1 MLTDYLVLSGTAL
14 NYLGA
19 VNGLTNALKNNPRVA
34 RSAQHIQYQL
44 FTSGAAATFGSIY
57 LYLFLRPQY
66 INPFLAFG
74 AALKYWAY
82 VSAWIAYKRHGLPR
96 ADYVGFGVSN
106 LVVGTLLWI
115 AYVAR
120 VKAEAD

>member
-19 VNGLTNALKNNPRVA
+19 IDGLINVLKNKPRVA
-34 RSAQHIQYQL
+34 RSGQHIKYQL

-82 VSAWIAYKRHGLPR
+82 VSAWIAYKHYGLSR
-96 ADYVGFGVSN
+96 AEYVSFGVSN
-106 LVVGTLLWI
+106 AVVGTLLWI
-115 AYVAR
+115 SYVAR
-120 VKAEAD
+120 VKAGTE

>member
-1 MLTDYLVLSGTAL
+1 MLTDYLLLSGTAF

-19 VNGLTNALKNNPRVA
+19 IDRLINALKNNPRVP
-34 RSAQHIQYQL
+34 RSGQHIQYRL
-44 FTSGAAATFGSIY
+44 FTSGPAAGFGTIY
-57 LYLFLRPQY
+57 LYLFPRPQY
-66 INPFLAFG
+66 INPFLAFS

-106 LVVGTLLWI
+106 LVVGTLL
-115 AYVAR
+115 
-120 VKAEAD
+120 